1 MKEPDSRDAS
11 FDEADGIERVAG
23 GAEASDL
30 AGITPEREASGE
42 IGRIQRRIAVLDEA
56 IRSSGP
62 IFNEAQN
69 ERSQLRA
76 QLEVL
81 QRAELVGQLVAA
93 RHELDDLRQEHER
106 LTATLATL
114 RAERESL
121 CREAGEWRGR
131 AETQTV
137 ELERLRKLADGH
149 TAEQIQQLAAQ
160 LSELEAELRR
170 ERQPSAHTGGAP
182 AGTAGNAEL
191 AERNRQL
198 QARLAESEAEC
209 AALRERVATLQTLR
223 EGLDREC
230 DRLRERLTSAVESE
244 RYRDE
249 ATHLRGQVEDLQR
262 EQREAAQRHS
272 TAVSGYMLELNQKAD
287 LLRQK
292 EAEVQQ
298 LTHELSL
305 ARSAREE
312 AITQLTS
319 LRAEREILALR
330 VREVEAARLRR
341 RSGAGEAPEDAQR
354 AATPVSASPQEARK
368 ETKSEPPPPTPPKPS
383 DPVVTP
389 PPPPP
394 ADQPLILL
402 HLENDASCQ
411 KTVRDAAA
419 KVEKVEYRAAAELES
434 RPVGG
439 AGLLVVNLAR
449 EAAPA
454 LAMLGEPQK
463 WSLDRARA
471 YTYCDASGSGF
482 ILGMV
487 DFFPHPFSVDTCA
500 AQLTRRGAL
509 RRLLVVSDDVDAT
522 SSIREVL
529 GRLGCS
535 TATAFDARQAADLL
549 PLIKPDVVLIDL
561 SMSRGDGLRSVSRLG
576 ADPATAK
583 TSVAMF
589 WSKPVS
595 GSDVAKSVAL
605 AIRESNQPFPNL
617 GFEFERFLTELRGK
631 GADKHPE
638 RAAG

>member
-1 MKEPDSRDAS
+1 MEKQDSDDPGLGGLGGMERSGGSAEPDL
-11 FDEADGIERVAG
+11 G
-23 GAEASDL
+23 GAGVEQGTSA
-30 AGITPEREASGE
+30 E
-42 IGRIQRRIAVLDEA
+42 IARIQRRLAVLDEA
-56 IRSSGP
+56 VRSSGP
-62 IFNEAQN
+62 VFNEAQN
-69 ERSQLRA
+69 ERGQLRL

-81 QRAELVGQLVAA
+81 QRAELVGQLVAT
-93 RHELDDLRQEHER
+93 RHELNDLQQAHER

-114 RAERESL
+114 QAEREGL
-121 CREAGEWRGR
+121 CREVGEWRGR
-131 AETQTV
+131 AETQNV
-137 ELERLRKLADGH
+137 ELERLRKLSDGRI
-149 TAEQIQQLAAQ
+149 AEQIQELTTQLN
-160 LSELEAELRR
+160 ELETELRH
-170 ERQPSAHTGGAP
+170 ERYPAQGGDIAP
-182 AGTAGNAEL
+182 GNGDPQL
-191 AERNRQL
+191 GERNRQL
-198 QARLAESEAEC
+198 QARLADAEAEC

-230 DRLRERLTSAVESE
+230 DKLRARLASAVESE

-272 TAVSGYMLELNQKAD
+272 TAVGGYMLELNQRSE
-287 LLRQK
+287 LLRQR

-341 RSGAGEAPEDAQR
+341 RNESAEAASDAAPAAPAAAAGVKEAAKKPTPAPARPAQ
-354 AATPVSASPQEARK
+354 TPVS
-368 ETKSEPPPPTPPKPS
+368 EPAL
-383 DPVVTP
+383 TP
-389 PPPPP
+389 PPV
-394 ADQPLILL
+394 DQPLIVL
-402 HLENDASCQ
+402 HLESDEARQ
-411 KTVRDAAA
+411 KAVRDAVA
-419 KVEKVEYRAAAELES
+419 KIEKVEYSLPSQLES
-434 RPVGG
+434 QPLAGT
-439 AGLLVVNLAR
+439 GLLVVNLAR

-454 LAMLGEPQK
+454 LTALSEPQK
-463 WSLDRARA
+463 WGLDRARA
-471 YTYCDASGSGF
+471 FTYCEAGGSGF

-500 AQLTRRGAL
+500 AQLTRRGNL
-509 RRLLVVSDDVDAT
+509 RRLLAVSDDVDAT
-522 SSIREVL
+522 SSVREVL

-561 SMSRGDGLRSVSRLG
+561 SMARGEGLRSVSRLG

-583 TSVAMF
+583 VSVAMF
-589 WSKPVS
+589 WSKPVPA
-595 GSDVAKSVAL
+595 SDVTKSVSL
-605 AIRESNQPFPNL
+605 AIRENNQPFPNL
-617 GFEFERFLTELRGK
+617 GFEFERFLTELRGRGSIK
-631 GADKHPE
+631 EAE